1 MANKLK
7 ILAAL
12 AATLLAG
19 CVSVENRDGLNPPVA
34 LFSTIKG
41 TVGVPKGPIPVEG
54 LKSAKTDGTVH
65 LREWVFTGISAGIV
79 DMALQSA
86 VAKGDLKKVYYADYE
101 QTSYLGFVTVF
112 NIVAYGE

>member
-1 MANKLK
+1 MANELKLLVV
-7 ILAAL
+7 LAA
-12 AATLLAG
+12 ALLAG
-19 CVSVENRDGLNPPVA
+19 CVSVENRGGLNPPVA

-41 TVGVPKGPIPVEG
+41 TIGVPRDPIPMER

-65 LREWVFTGISAGIV
+65 LREWVFSGISAGIV